1 MIWSMCVEF
10 PLRLGSTV
18 GIENC
23 IVFIMH
29 HTSTDPHT
37 LRMMSQVK
45 RRGGLLSVVVVVL
58 LTIGGTS
65 KTTVVQASIA
75 PLASK
80 PTLLVSKS
88 TSLSTLSTEATSDG
102 DDAVVTINE
111 TVVPR
116 CGGDDEVTP
125 LAHRLKVGG
134 YFAVWYILNIIY
146 NSKCAAH
153 QSCFICWTFS
163 MYSYTTCKLTR
174 NMLGL
179 PYSDLST

>member
-1 MIWSMCVEF
+1 
-10 PLRLGSTV
+10 
-18 GIENC
+18 
-23 IVFIMH
+23 
-29 HTSTDPHT
+29 
-37 LRMMSQVK
+37 MSQVK
-45 RRGGLLSVVVVVL
+45 RRGGLLSVVVVLL

-102 DDAVVTINE
+102 DTIDAVVTMNE

>member
-1 MIWSMCVEF
+1 M
-10 PLRLGSTV
+10 
-18 GIENC
+18 
-23 IVFIMH
+23 
-29 HTSTDPHT
+29 
-37 LRMMSQVK
+37 
-45 RRGGLLSVVVVVL
+45 VVVVLL

-102 DDAVVTINE
+102 DTIDAVVTINE

-146 NSKCAAH
+146 NSKCSPPKLLH
-153 QSCFICWTFS
+153 LLTFS
-163 MYSYTTCKLTR
+163 MYSYTTCKQANCKLTR

-179 PYSDLST
+179 PYYDLST